1 MKDLS
6 LERGILRILWRVD
19 AGIRETT
26 LKYETEIAVDR
37 VLLRDD
43 FEEAMRCLNERGLI
57 KVRQNLIGERVWSI
71 TRHGVLAL
79 KGE

>member
-71 TRHGVLAL
+71 TRHGVVAL